1 MRKIALDGPS
11 GAGKSTIA
19 KALAEKLGY
28 IYVDTGAM
36 YRCVGLY
43 ALRTGTD
50 PKNVDDV
57 TAKLPEIKL
66 DLRYEN
72 GEQNMYLNGENVTGL
87 IRTSEVS
94 AYASSVSAIPSVRAF
109 LLDAQR
115 NMALEHDVIMD
126 GRDIGTV
133 IFPDADVKFF
143 VTVSVEARA
152 RRRQRDLA
160 AKGENLSIE
169 EVKLAIE
176 ERDRQDSTRAIA
188 PAVPAPD
195 AIMLD
200 NSGDFDEVINKALA
214 IIEEKIR

>member
-36 YRCVGLY
+36 YRCIGLY
-43 ALRTGTD
+43 ILRTGTD
-50 PKNVDDV
+50 PKDESAV
-57 TAKLPEIKL
+57 TEKLSEIRL

-94 AYASSVSAIPSVRAF
+94 AYASSVSAIRSVRAF

-115 NMALEHDVIMD
+115 GMAKEHDVIMD

-152 RRRQRDLA
+152 RRRQRELA

-169 EVKLAIE
+169 EVKRAIE
-176 ERDRQDSTRAIA
+176 ERDRKDSTRDIA
-188 PAVPAPD
+188 PAVPADD
-195 AIMLD
+195 AVMLD
-200 NSGDFDEVINKALA
+200 NSGDLDEVINKALT
-214 IIEEKIR
+214 IIKEKIK